1 MNKIALAAAALLTSS
16 MFPLGAF
23 AEEAPRLTGDFASQ
37 HVAYD
42 GTQRGNIVG
51 GGTAIVT
58 GVDEGRPVISYIGAT
73 EAQPGIA
80 GQVPVVQNQGG
91 FDRTI
96 WVPVS
101 GLRG

>member
-1 MNKIALAAAALLTSS
+1 MNKIAIAAVAALLTSAA
-16 MFPLGAF
+16 AF

-37 HVAYD
+37 HVAYSD
-42 GTQRGNIVG
+42 AQRGNIVG
-51 GGTAIVT
+51 GGVAVIS

-73 EAQPGIA
+73 EAQQGIA

-91 FDRTI
+91 RDRTI
-96 WVPVS
+96 WVPAA